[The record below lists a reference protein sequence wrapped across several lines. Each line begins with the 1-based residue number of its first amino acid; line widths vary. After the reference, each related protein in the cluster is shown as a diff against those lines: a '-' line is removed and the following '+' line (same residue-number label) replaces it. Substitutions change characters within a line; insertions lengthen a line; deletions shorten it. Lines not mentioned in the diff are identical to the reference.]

1 MGTADRRRE
10 IISILLAKRQTTA
23 KELAEMLEVSV
34 RTIHYDVQA
43 LTKGYPI
50 YTVQGGNGGIFIEE
64 SYRPYINTL
73 SERELQTLLKLYHMT
88 KGQEQEVLYQ
98 IICKYGPNGQ
108 VSKT

>member
-43 LTKGYPI
+43 LTKGYRFHDL
-50 YTVQGGNGGIFIEE
+50 G
-64 SYRPYINTL
+64 R
-73 SERELQTLLKLYHMT
+73 LQLRGCGSVK
-88 KGQEQEVLYQ
+88 
-98 IICKYGPNGQ
+98 
-108 VSKT
+108 